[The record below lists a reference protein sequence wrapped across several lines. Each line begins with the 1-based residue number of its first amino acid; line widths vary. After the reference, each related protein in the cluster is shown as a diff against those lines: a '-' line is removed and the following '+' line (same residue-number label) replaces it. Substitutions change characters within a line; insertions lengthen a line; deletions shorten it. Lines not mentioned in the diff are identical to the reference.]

1 MNLSDIRFPRQLEAD
16 GSAETIRKALMA
28 RTVKLWPGG
37 DLDVARIAMDDSL
50 KEALRMARL
59 KGRIQYGFETVSNR
73 LTGESKGIQKVRG
86 RGDAPYGD
94 RVSRLLLFSNDG
106 AERFYRH
113 IESLL
118 QAHAPRLLGC
128 LFDIDGIALG
138 SALTGKETRIKLV
151 MAEHKDTVS
160 EILRTIVAG
169 REVDPSAVDTVRKAA
184 AKPQPSPFGDGS
196 GSVR

>member
-16 GSAETIRKALMA
+16 DTAETVRKALMA

-37 DLDVARIAMDDSL
+37 DLDVAKIAMDDPL

-59 KGRIQYGFETVSNR
+59 KGRIQYGFETVSDR
-73 LTGESKGIQKVRG
+73 LAGESKGIEHVRG
-86 RGDAPYGD
+86 RGGVPYGD

-106 AERFYRH
+106 AKRLYRH

-128 LFDIDGIALG
+128 LLDIDGIALG
-138 SALTGKETRIKLV
+138 SALTGKEIRIKLL
-151 MAEHKDTVS
+151 MADHKDAVS
-160 EILRTIVAG
+160 EILRTMVAG
-169 REVDPSAVDTVRKAA
+169 RNIDPSASDAIQKAA
-184 AKPQPSPFGDGS
+184 VKPLPMD
-196 GSVR
+196 